1 MDKWAIPRVRL
12 VRMARLWKRLSYK
25 VLRCFRRKQNFQ
37 IRIRWTRKPAWWAN
51 INSWLGGALISISR
65 NLFEPYWLRHLE
77 LTLCMCERFRLSE
90 KQALGT
96 NSCYRADE
104 CTLLNMASK
113 LNRDESDSSPVD
125 SKPAC
130 QPQRVQQFGDVFLIE
145 VKGYDDELPRLYRG
159 ETGGAEEQGD
169 KLTSGEEEQFSE
181 QTSPSLQKIAWVW
194 PELRR
199 RDAIC
204 EEIEKAPCFESAS
217 LYEKRRQL
225 IVRMKGVHFFRKSRM
240 VQSIPWTFGQSRC
253 FELFFSLSSDECP
266 VHKRRIPSNRC
277 QWR

>member
-1 MDKWAIPRVRL
+1 
-12 VRMARLWKRLSYK
+12 
-25 VLRCFRRKQNFQ
+25 
-37 IRIRWTRKPAWWAN
+37 
-51 INSWLGGALISISR
+51 
-65 NLFEPYWLRHLE
+65 
-77 LTLCMCERFRLSE
+77 
-90 KQALGT
+90 
-96 NSCYRADE
+96 
-104 CTLLNMASK
+104 MASK

-125 SKPAC
+125 NKPAC

-145 VKGYDDELPRLYRG
+145 VEGSDDELPPLYRG
-159 ETGGAEEQGD
+159 ETDGAEEQGD

-240 VQSIPWTFGQSRC
+240 VQSIPWTVG
-253 FELFFSLSSDECP
+253 
-266 VHKRRIPSNRC
+266 
-277 QWR
+277 